1 MKLKNRELL
10 MIADSLNRLITKDYP
25 VTLSFKLSKL
35 TRLVNQELED
45 YNKSFQSLWEKY
57 GQPIEKNGENTG
69 EKEIKPENRKAYTDE
84 LEKLLEQVATISFQP
99 IPLKDFGDTTIQTR
113 DLMNLEKVV
122 QSDEA
127 EENPKAKEE
136 AKTKK

>member
-57 GQPIEKNGENTG
+57 GQPIEKSGEKTG
-69 EKEIKPENRKAYTDE
+69 EKEIKHENRKTYTDE
-84 LEKLLEQVATISFQP
+84 LEKLLDQEADINFQP

-113 DLMNLEKVV
+113 DLMNLEKVI
-122 QSDEA
+122 QSDES
-127 EENPKAKEE
+127 EESPKAKEAE
-136 AKTKK
+136 KAKK

>member
-57 GQPIEKNGENTG
+57 GQPIEKSGEKTG

-84 LEKLLEQVATISFQP
+84 LEKLLEQEADINFQP
-99 IPLKDFGDTTIQTR
+99 IPLKDFGNTTIQTR
-113 DLMNLEKVV
+113 DLMNLEKVIK
-122 QSDEA
+122 SDDV
-127 EENPKAKEE
+127 EESPKAKEAE
-136 AKTKK
+136 KAKK

>member
-57 GQPIEKNGENTG
+57 GRPIEKNGEQTG
-69 EKEIKPENRKAYTDE
+69 EKEIKPEHRKVYTDD
-84 LEKLLEQVATISFQP
+84 LEKLLEQEANINIQP

-113 DLMNLEKVV
+113 DLMNLEKVIE
-122 QSDEA
+122 SDES
-127 EENPKAKEE
+127 EDKPKAKDTP
-136 AKTKK
+136 KDKK